1 VASYIHSQGFSNL
14 KPSGICGTGLISAV
28 AEFCRNAII
37 EPSGV
42 FGKNTNI
49 QSFDKDASGK
59 LEYILV
65 PKDSAANGSA
75 LFISQKD
82 IRSVQLGKAALITGI
97 EFLLREA
104 CLDKPE
110 KIIVAGAFGSYL
122 NKKDMLTLGMIP
134 RMDPDNVEVAGN
146 SAGSGAIMVLCDNT
160 YLEKAIQMANQITV
174 VDLAC
179 NQDFQEVF
187 IQKLNFP
194 I

>member
-1 VASYIHSQGFSNL
+1 
-14 KPSGICGTGLISAV
+14 
-28 AEFCRNAII
+28 
-37 EPSGV
+37 
-42 FGKNTNI
+42 
-49 QSFDKDASGK
+49 
-59 LEYILV
+59 
-65 PKDSAANGSA
+65 
-75 LFISQKD
+75 
-82 IRSVQLGKAALITGI
+82 LITGI

-122 NKKDMLTLGMIP
+122 NKKDMRTLGMIP

-160 YLEKAIQMANQITV
+160 YLEKAIQMASQITV

-187 IQKLNFP
+187 IRKLNFP